1 MYDILLFDLDG
12 TIVDSSLGITNS
24 AIYALE
30 KFGIRVEDRREL
42 YRFIGPPLVES
53 FSKFYGFSEQD
64 ARRAVEYYRERYRE
78 SGIFENEV
86 YEGIPELLATL
97 RADGKRIVLATS
109 KPETFARRILEH
121 VALDSYFD
129 VIAGATLDRTRDT
142 KESVIRYALGQ
153 LMHGGEGS
161 AVMIGDR
168 LHDVEGARAVGI
180 DSIGVLFG
188 FGSREELEAA
198 GATYIAATVGEIQDI
213 VKG

>member
-86 YEGIPELLATL
+86 YEGIYELLATL

-121 VALDSYFD
+121 IALDSYFD

-153 LMHGGEGS
+153 LTHGKEGS

-198 GATYIAATVGEIQDI
+198 GATHIAATVDEIQDI